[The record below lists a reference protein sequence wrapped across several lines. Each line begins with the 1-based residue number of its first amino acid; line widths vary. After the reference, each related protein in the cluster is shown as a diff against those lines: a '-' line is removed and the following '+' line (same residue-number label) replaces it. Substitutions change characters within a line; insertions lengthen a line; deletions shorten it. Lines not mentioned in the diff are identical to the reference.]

1 MLLAVFSDS
10 HGAAGRMLR
19 LTERLGP
26 DAVIFLGDMVRD
38 IEKVRARF
46 PETPFYIV
54 RGNCDG
60 AAPGYADS
68 QLLDLD
74 GVRIFCAHGH
84 NHGVK
89 YGLDKFGTS
98 VLCSGSAL
106 GLYGHTHRAL
116 YHESDGIILMNPGS
130 IGDGPHPTYGLV
142 TVENGTVNCRILD
155 CTEKEA

>member
-10 HGAAGRMLR
+10 HGNTERMIA
-19 LTERLGP
+19 LTESLRP
-26 DAVIFLGDMVRD
+26 DAVIFLGDVVRD
-38 IEKVRARF
+38 VEKVRARF

-60 AAPGYADS
+60 AAPGYEDS
-68 QLLDLD
+68 QLLDLG

-98 VLCSGSAL
+98 VVCSGSRL
-106 GLYGHTHRAL
+106 GLFGHTHRAL
-116 YHESDGIILMNPGS
+116 YHESDGIQIMNPGS
-130 IGDGPHPTYGLV
+130 IGDGLHPTYGLV
-142 TVENGTVNCRILD
+142 EIENGTVNCRILD
-155 CTEKEA
+155 YKEK